1 MRIGIT
7 GANGRLGRGILNH
20 LRQHHEVTTFG
31 RGDSEHFWTLGII
44 PPQSQL
50 KDLDVFIHLAWS
62 LRDRAGDYHLN
73 VGGTLLLAQAAEAAQ
88 IPFLFVS
95 SLAVTSNSAYG
106 KSKAEAELAVL
117 DCSGMVIRVGLVPEL
132 NRYELAKKTKL
143 SVYPNF
149 KHKIHV
155 TSMEVLCQ
163 AIDKWIVSCNEGSLA
178 SEVTVLDSVE
188 TEAKKVLSPNSK
200 LVLPIPISMIRV
212 VILICKPFS
221 LKARNLGDALLSVTT
236 NRREISE

>member
-7 GANGRLGRGILNH
+7 GANGRLGRGLVDY
-20 LRQHHEVTTFG
+20 LTQQHEVMTFG
-31 RGDSEHFWTLGII
+31 RRDSEHFWTLGVI
-44 PPQSQL
+44 PSPSQL
-50 KDLDVFIHLAWS
+50 KDLDVVIHLAWS

-73 VGGTLLLAQAAEAAQ
+73 VGGTLLLAQAAEASQ

-117 DCSGMVIRVGLVPEL
+117 SCSGMVIRVGLVPEL
-132 NRYELAKKTKL
+132 NRYELAKKSML

-149 KHKIHV
+149 KFRIQV
-155 TSMEVLCQ
+155 TSMKVLCQ
-163 AIDKWIVSCNEGSLA
+163 TIDKWIASCNEGSLA
-178 SEVTVLDSVE
+178 NEVIVVASVE
-188 TEAKKVLSPNSK
+188 TEAKKVLSPNSRI
-200 LVLPIPISMIRV
+200 VLPIPISMIRV
-212 VILICKPFS
+212 AILICKPFS
-221 LKARNLGDALLSVTT
+221 LRARNLGDALLSVTT